1 MALKQSKKISELEA
15 LSSASLNTTILGVD
29 NGTTYKIELDVLADS
44 VKDRINTIDSI
55 RLNNLESTTGSYLT
69 SLNGTITSSSQ
80 LSASFDARYITIGSI
95 PQTNWNSITD
105 KPSGIISGSS
115 QIFGGSGVISS
126 SIGISEL
133 NTYTSSQDVLN
144 IAFTNGINNRL
155 NTSSFNLYTAS
166 QSTSS
171 IVSRLNSIETMSSS
185 WVNDTETGSFLTSLN
200 GAISASS
207 QITAFG
213 FISSSSSTD
222 ITYLNTFTSS
232 QSILNTAF
240 TNGIS
245 ARLQTSSFNAFST
258 SVDSRLD
265 TLESLNVTKTSGFV
279 NAGTFLTLDN
289 LKVTLTT
296 GGNRGLS
303 VGAVSTNFTA
313 NISGWYG
320 YTGGGSGASGYN
332 VAYTTT
338 ASTSTFNWGFGT
350 EGDGSNYII
359 NDKTNNRVYRVTMM
373 VGASFNNN
381 FISIERLY

>member
-1 MALKQSKKISELEA
+1 
-15 LSSASLNTTILGVD
+15 
-29 NGTTYKIELDVLADS
+29 
-44 VKDRINTIDSI
+44 
-55 RLNNLESTTGSYLT
+55 
-69 SLNGTITSSSQ
+69 
-80 LSASFDARYITIGSI
+80 
-95 PQTNWNSITD
+95 
-105 KPSGIISGSS
+105 
-115 QIFGGSGVISS
+115 
-126 SIGISEL
+126 
-133 NTYTSSQDVLN
+133 
-144 IAFTNGINNRL
+144 L

-207 QITAFG
+207 QITALG

-222 ITYLNTFTSS
+222 ITYLNAFTSS

-245 ARLQTSSFNAFST
+245 ARLQTSSFNDFST

-265 TLESLNVTKTSGFV
+265 TLESLNVTKISGFV
-279 NAGTFLTLDN
+279 NAGTFVTLDN

-296 GGNRGLS
+296 DGNRGLS

-313 NISGWYG
+313 NISGWHG